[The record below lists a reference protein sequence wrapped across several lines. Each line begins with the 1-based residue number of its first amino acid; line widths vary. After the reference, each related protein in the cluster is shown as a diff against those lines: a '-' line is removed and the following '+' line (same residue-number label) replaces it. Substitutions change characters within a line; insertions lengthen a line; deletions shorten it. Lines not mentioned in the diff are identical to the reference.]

1 MLWSRRHQVCSNCTK
16 VRAILLRMRL
26 THVFY
31 CAGAILIADSTR
43 AELEQ
48 SINILGTDAQSVEV
62 RVRSRLP
69 ARYTQPTV
77 SVGGGQEQVLEAA
90 AGGGGRLT
98 VKLPAGTAKVVL
110 QKWTEGVEA
119 VVSVISLENGKRG
132 HQSWILV
139 VRNNW

>member
-1 MLWSRRHQVCSNCTK
+1 
-16 VRAILLRMRL
+16 MRL